1 MIQTISP
8 YASARTAEI
17 MSRYRP
23 IAPKPESPSPN
34 SPPENETSALPNGIR
49 KSPYLRNV
57 WAHLQ
62 ARPTRTRKRG
72 RSATF
77 APPSLKRTRTCLQGL
92 SPPYQVITTSPAKN
106 LAMHG
111 FSHGLPQISLLPNL
125 VPLKCGLD
133 TAVTTLAESVALPLL
148 CCTAAAAAVQAPIL
162 NRGKEKENS
171 CSKGIDLNMTAT
183 DQVPEELDFL
193 PQLQEPVKPSV
204 ISPRPVRPVG
214 STIIVSNIAEDPARQ
229 IPAPK
234 TRPEEVEE
242 AVEAEAIPA
251 IVSDS
256 NNKVRITNSAY
267 KEMVGQPECG
277 WLDCAATKNGGG
289 GACKRIGGEVL
300 LRFEQS
306 EIQIPSTGGFSCRVK
321 IEWESKGKK
330 NCVNACCDGVKLGCQ
345 AKDYQFLW
353 RFRAMDEA

>member
-23 IAPKPESPSPN
+23 IAPKPEAPSPN
-34 SPPENETSALPNGIR
+34 SPAENDNSALPNGIR

-72 RSATF
+72 RTAAF
-77 APPSLKRTRTCLQGL
+77 APPSVKRTRTCLQGL
-92 SPPYQVITTSPAKN
+92 SPPYQVITSSPAKN

-111 FSHGLPQISLLPNL
+111 FSHGPPQISLLPNL

-148 CCTAAAAAVQAPIL
+148 CCTAAAAAAVQAPIF
-162 NRGKEKENS
+162 NPGKEMDNS

-183 DQVPEELDFL
+183 DQGPEELDFL

-214 STIIVSNIAEDPARQ
+214 SIIIVSNIAEDPGRQMTTLKAR
-229 IPAPK
+229 A
-234 TRPEEVEE
+234 EEVEA
-242 AVEAEAIPA
+242 AVEAEEIPA

-277 WLDCAATKNGGG
+277 WLDCAATKSGG

-300 LRFEQS
+300 LHFEDS
-306 EIQIPSTGGFSCRVK
+306 EHQIASAGGFSCRVK

-330 NCVNACCDGVKLGCQ
+330 NSVNACCEGVKLGCQ

-353 RFRAMDEA
+353 RFRAMEEA